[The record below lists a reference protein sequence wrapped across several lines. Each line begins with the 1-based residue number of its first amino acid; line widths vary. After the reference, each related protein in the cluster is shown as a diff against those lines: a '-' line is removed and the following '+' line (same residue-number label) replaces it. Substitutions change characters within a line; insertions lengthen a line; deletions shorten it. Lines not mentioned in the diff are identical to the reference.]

1 MRSYLIFI
9 FILIASIKTQS
20 QNIDFFKE
28 DLRFRLSEN
37 YFEVDGDYYFRNNSL
52 NPLTLKLKY
61 PFPQDSIF
69 GKIDSVKCFNLSDL
83 SSSINIIKQ
92 EYMMFTISIPAS
104 ESKVYRITYR
114 QQLLN
119 NRALYILTTTQQ
131 WNKPFEQAS
140 YELVVENLHVDS
152 LTFIP
157 DNVEVFKDSTKY
169 YWKKK
174 NFMPDRNFEVFF
186 SR

>member
-1 MRSYLIFI
+1 MRSCVIFI
-9 FILIASIKTQS
+9 FILITSIETQL
-20 QNIDFFKE
+20 QNIDFFRE
-28 DLRFRLSEN
+28 DLKFRLSEN
-37 YFEVDGDYYFRNNSL
+37 YFEVNGDYYFRNNSL

-61 PFPQDSIF
+61 PFPQDSLF
-69 GKIDSVKCFNLSDL
+69 GKIDSVSCFDL
-83 SSSINIIKQ
+83 LDKSSTINIIKQ
-92 EYMMFTISIPAS
+92 EYMMFTISILAN

-114 QQLLN
+114 QQLLK

-131 WNKPFEQAS
+131 WKKPFEQAS
-140 YELVVENLHVDS
+140 YKLFVENMHIDS

>member
-1 MRSYLIFI
+1 MRSCVIFI

-28 DLRFRLSEN
+28 DLKFRLSKIF
-37 YFEVDGDYYFRNNSL
+37 FEVNGDYYFRNNSP

-61 PFPQDSIF
+61 PFPQDSLF
-69 GKIDSVKCFNLSDL
+69 GKIDSVSCFDLLDL
-83 SSSINIIKQ
+83 SSTIDMIKQ
-92 EYMMFTISIPAS
+92 EYMMFTISIPAN

-114 QQLLN
+114 QQLLY

-152 LTFIP
+152 LTYIP
-157 DNVEVFKDSTKY
+157 DNVEIFIDSTKY
-169 YWKKK
+169 Y
-174 NFMPDRNFEVFF
+174 
-186 SR
+186 